1 MVSLMLCLY
10 KTSCSIEILY
20 QFPLSLSINLYS
32 KIQEIMTI
40 NTDYHRPIM
49 LQECLDGLNIRP
61 DGVYVDVTFGG
72 GGHSRAILAQLGEKG
87 KLYGFDQDPDAKV
100 NAQAFNDPRFTFI
113 EANFRNIKK
122 YLRLYGVKKVDGILA
137 DFGISSHQIDEPTRG
152 FSTRFEGDL
161 DMRMNQKADVSAYT
175 IVNEY
180 SEAQLHKILG
190 MYGEIK
196 NARTLA
202 NAIHSARLNAPIK
215 TTGELKAILEKYA
228 PKFKEFK
235 YFAQVFQAIR
245 IEVNQELEVIEEF
258 LEQIPD
264 LLKDEE
270 SRLCIMTFHS
280 LEDRLVKNYIKAGN
294 FKGEPD
300 KDIIYGTVTKPL
312 MAINKKPIEASPE
325 ELSINGRSRSAK
337 LRIAALSEK

>member
-1 MVSLMLCLY
+1 MTSDKLY
-10 KTSCSIEILY
+10 HL
-20 QFPLSLSINLYS
+20 PV
-32 KIQEIMTI
+32 
-40 NTDYHRPIM
+40 M

-61 DGVYVDVTFGG
+61 DGIYVDVTFGG
-72 GGHSRAILAQLGEKG
+72 GGHSKAILERLGENG
-87 KLYGFDQDPDAKV
+87 KLYALDQDPDAKQ
-100 NAQAFNDPRFTFI
+100 NSLAFTDSRFTFI

-137 DFGISSHQIDEPTRG
+137 DFGISSHQIDEPSRG

-161 DMRMNQKADVSAYT
+161 DMRMNQKAEVSAFT
-175 IVNEY
+175 IINEY

-196 NARTLA
+196 NAKTLA
-202 NAIHSARLNAPIK
+202 NAICTARMNAPIK

-245 IEVNQELEVIEEF
+245 IEVNQELEVIQEF
-258 LEQIPD
+258 LEQVPD
-264 LLKDEE
+264 LLRDTE
-270 SRLCIMTFHS
+270 SRLAIMTFHS

-294 FKGEPD
+294 FNGELD
-300 KDIIYGTVTKPL
+300 RDIVFGTVTKPL
-312 MAINKKPIEASPE
+312 EGITRKPIEASPE
-325 ELSINGRSRSAK
+325 ELSSNNRSRSAK
-337 LRIAALSEK
+337 LRVATLFS